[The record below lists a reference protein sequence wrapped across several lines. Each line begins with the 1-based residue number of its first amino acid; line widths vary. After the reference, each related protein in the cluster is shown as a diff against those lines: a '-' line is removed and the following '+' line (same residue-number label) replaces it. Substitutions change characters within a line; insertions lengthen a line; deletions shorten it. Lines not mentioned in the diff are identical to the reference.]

1 MERDKLIDVNFEV
14 DKTYAPIFEQVFSDK
29 FTSRKD
35 DEKRVWYFESN
46 SYSFG
51 VCSTFTQGKSLE
63 QIKNELMDGLKNGL
77 YQKGIINKL

>member
-35 DEKRVWYFESN
+35 DEKRVW
-46 SYSFG
+46 
-51 VCSTFTQGKSLE
+51 
-63 QIKNELMDGLKNGL
+63 
-77 YQKGIINKL
+77 